1 MFQTTLSVSSVYFS
15 SCFNLFR
22 DRLSSRIRVNNVSI
36 LPALRPSS
44 VETLRCLSNLIIESF
59 SICHTVN
66 NKGAAEPLIV
76 MRYAYAFTACS
87 CEQ

>member
-22 DRLSSRIRVNNVSI
+22 DRLSSWIRVNVSI
-36 LPALRPSS
+36 FPALRPSF

>member
-22 DRLSSRIRVNNVSI
+22 DRLSSWIRVNNVSI

>member
-22 DRLSSRIRVNNVSI
+22 DRLSSWIRVNVSI
-36 LPALRPSS
+36 FPALRPSS

>member
-22 DRLSSRIRVNNVSI
+22 DRLSSRIRVHNVSI

-66 NKGAAEPLIV
+66 NKEAAEPLIV

>member
-22 DRLSSRIRVNNVSI
+22 DRLSSWIRVNNVSI
-36 LPALRPSS
+36 FPALRPSF

-66 NKGAAEPLIV
+66 NKGAAEPFIV